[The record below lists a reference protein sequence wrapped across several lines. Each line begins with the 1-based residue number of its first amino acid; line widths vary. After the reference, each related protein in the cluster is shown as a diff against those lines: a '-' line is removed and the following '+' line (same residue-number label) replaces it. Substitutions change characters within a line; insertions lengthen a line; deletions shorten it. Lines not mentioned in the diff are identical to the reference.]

1 MVQNARQWHT
11 NQGSAISCSKKTTSS
26 QPQNAYRALHF
37 GLAQLH
43 QYPFYIAIYH
53 LLPTLLCS
61 ALILFILEV
70 SFPSPNP
77 LAKTTKAA
85 IHITISKL

>member
-11 NQGSAISCSKKTTSS
+11 NQGSAISCSANTASS
-26 QPQNAYRALHF
+26 QPQKAYRALHLR
-37 GLAQLH
+37 LAQLH

-77 LAKTTKAA
+77 LAKNNQSSNTA
-85 IHITISKL
+85 HYL